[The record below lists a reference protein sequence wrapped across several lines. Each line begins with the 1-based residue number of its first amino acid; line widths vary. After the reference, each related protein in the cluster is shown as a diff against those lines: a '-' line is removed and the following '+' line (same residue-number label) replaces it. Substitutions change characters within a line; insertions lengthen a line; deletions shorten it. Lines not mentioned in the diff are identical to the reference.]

1 MDLDWFPF
9 FLRDF
14 DEGTREMTNEEVGA
28 YLRLL
33 YYHFHNGS
41 IPADQARAGYITGER
56 LTDSVWAK
64 LGEKFTAETAPPGRL
79 VNVRMCNV
87 RAVAE
92 AAFKRRSEANRLNG
106 QKGGLARGRKLRA
119 QAGSRANAQPE
130 RIASESPSERVA
142 NGKPPARERQA
153 TLKHIEEKKEE
164 DKRTTEGS
172 SKKQTQGTNN
182 LRARRSRRAPEDF
195 KIDPTLGQWIQ
206 GRFPNVHVDVL
217 RAWTARQLEKFK
229 NHEFASP
236 RSDWPATFRN
246 WVLTCIDKGNVPA
259 GAPKGGGDEEKRW
272 KQTLELAAM
281 FGMQKGPEEARET
294 FAARVME
301 RNQRRLEQLEQQK
314 RG

>member
-33 YYHFHNGS
+33 YYHFHHGS

-56 LTDSVWAK
+56 LTDSVWAT
-64 LGEKFTAETAPPGRL
+64 LRQKFTDENAPPERL
-79 VNVRMCNV
+79 INVRMCNV

-92 AAFKRRSEANRLNG
+92 AAFRRRSEANRLNG

-119 QAGSRANAQPE
+119 LAESGANAQPE
-130 RIASESPSERVA
+130 RIASDSLSDSPA
-142 NGKPPARERQA
+142 NGKPPASEWQA
-153 TLKHIEEKKEE
+153 NLKHIEEKKEE
-164 DKRTTEGS
+164 RRLTTESS
-172 SKKQTQGTNN
+172 SKKQTQGTKT

-195 KIDPTLGQWIQ
+195 KIDPVLGTWIQ
-206 GRFPNVHVDVL
+206 GKFPSVPVDVL
-217 RAWTARQLEKFK
+217 RVWTAKQLEKFR

-246 WVLTCIDKGNVPA
+246 WVLTCIDRGDVPA
-259 GAPKGGGDEEKRW
+259 GAPRGSGDEEKRW

-281 FGMQKGPEEARET
+281 FGMQRQPEESREV

-301 RNQRRLEQLEQQK
+301 RNQRRLAQLEQQK